1 MIVFNLN
8 QYLDLREPSIHEEF
22 RSIHETAVTRR
33 QEQHRLFDFEFDT
46 KLARTEIHFCDHNPK
61 VLQIQRVYA

>member
-1 MIVFNLN
+1 MVKTCASKMKLK
-8 QYLDLREPSIHEEF
+8 S
-22 RSIHETAVTRR
+22 
-33 QEQHRLFDFEFDT
+33 EQHRLFDFEFDT